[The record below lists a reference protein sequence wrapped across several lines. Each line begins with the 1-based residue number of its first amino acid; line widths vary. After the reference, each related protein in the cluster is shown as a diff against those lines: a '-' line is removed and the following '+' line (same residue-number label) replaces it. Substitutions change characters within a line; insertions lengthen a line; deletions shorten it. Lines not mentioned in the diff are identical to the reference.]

1 LTAANEAEVPHS
13 PPPRVVGL
21 TAISTAAVVGLLY
34 YGRPLLVPIA
44 FALFLAFA
52 LRPFVSLLERAGVPR
67 VLAILLILFVI
78 VGGVALLVIN
88 VTAQL
93 NQFFAALPRYQ
104 ARIRETVSQV
114 MDFVNRIR
122 ERMGSILPED
132 SRTGVREV
140 KVTGSQLEATRAVF
154 VQVGETL
161 GTLLYAASVPF
172 LTFFML
178 KDREKFNRV
187 LAGIFTRN
195 ERLGESDV
203 TGAIARTMTAYA
215 LGLGFVM
222 LIMAAITTL
231 ALMALRIDYYYVLG
245 PVAGLAILLPYVGV
259 IISTLP
265 AVAVAYFQF
274 DGEKAL
280 LVFLVY
286 SLLQFLEG
294 NVLTPFIVGGK
305 VRLFPLTVMIAF
317 IFWGTIWGI
326 PGAVL
331 AVPLTSAIK
340 VVCEHVRGWEG
351 LARLLGEP
359 DLPHFRKHHREHL
372 AEAHAEA
379 HQDEAPLH
387 AADKT

>member
-1 LTAANEAEVPHS
+1 M
-13 PPPRVVGL
+13 
-21 TAISTAAVVGLLY
+21 AAVVGLLY

-44 FALFLAFA
+44 FALFLSFA

-93 NQFFAALPRYQ
+93 NQFFAELPRYQ
-104 ARIRETVSQV
+104 ARIRDLVTRV
-114 MDFVNRIR
+114 MEFVNGLR

-132 SRTGVREV
+132 SRGLREV
-140 KVTGSQLEATRAVF
+140 KLTESQLDTTRALF
-154 VQVGETL
+154 AQVGATL
-161 GTLLYAASVPF
+161 GIILYTATIPF

-178 KDREKFNRV
+178 KDREKFGRV

-195 ERLGESDV
+195 ERLGEADV
-203 TGAIARTMTAYA
+203 TGAISRTMTAYA
-215 LGLGFVM
+215 TGLSFVM
-222 LIMAAITTL
+222 LIMAGATTL
-231 ALMALRIDYYYVLG
+231 ALMVLRINYYYVLG
-245 PVAGLAILLPYVGV
+245 PIAGIAILLPYVGV
-259 IISTLP
+259 ILSTVP

-280 LVFLVY
+280 VVLAVY
-286 SLLQFLEG
+286 GLLQFLEG

-317 IFWGTIWGI
+317 IFWGTIWGVS
-326 PGAVL
+326 GAVL
-331 AVPLTSAIK
+331 AVPLTSALK

-359 DLPHFRKHHREHL
+359 DLPHFKKKGREKVVKQGREEL
-372 AEAHAEA
+372 GGVG
-379 HQDEAPLH
+379 
-387 AADKT
+387 KS

>member
-1 LTAANEAEVPHS
+1 MTPVAEAEAPQS

-21 TAISTAAVVGLLY
+21 TVISLAAVVALLY
-34 YGRPLLVPIA
+34 YGRPLLVPVA

-67 VLAILLILFVI
+67 VLAILLIIFVI
-78 VGGVALLVIN
+78 VGGLALLVIN

-104 ARIRETVSQV
+104 ARIRELVSHV
-114 MDFVNRIR
+114 MEFVNKVR

-132 SRTGVREV
+132 SRGVREV
-140 KVTGSQLEATRAVF
+140 KLSESQLDTTRAVF
-154 VQVGETL
+154 IQLGELL
-161 GTLLYAASVPF
+161 GVLLYAAAVPF

-195 ERLGESDV
+195 ERLGEADV
-203 TGAIARTMTAYA
+203 TGAISRTMTAYA
-215 LGLGFVM
+215 LGLAFVM
-222 LIMAAITTL
+222 MIMAGVTTL
-231 ALMALRIDYYYVLG
+231 ALMLLRIDYYYVLG
-245 PVAGLAILLPYVGV
+245 PVAGIAILLPYVGV
-259 IISTLP
+259 ILSTVP
-265 AVAVAYFQF
+265 AVAVAYFQY

-280 LVFLVY
+280 IVLLVY

-317 IFWGTIWGI
+317 IFWGTLWGI
-326 PGAVL
+326 PGAIL

-359 DLPHFRKHHREHL
+359 DLPHFHRKRRESV
-372 AEAHAEA
+372 AEAG
-379 HQDEAPLH
+379 
-387 AADKT
+387 

>member
-1 LTAANEAEVPHS
+1 MTAANEAEVPHS

-114 MDFVNRIR
+114 MDFVNHIR

-132 SRTGVREV
+132 SRGVREV

-154 VQVGETL
+154 IQLGETL
-161 GTLLYAASVPF
+161 GTLLYAAAVPF

-203 TGAIARTMTAYA
+203 TGAISRTMTAYA

-222 LIMAAITTL
+222 LIMAAVTTL
-231 ALMALRIDYYYVLG
+231 SLMALRIDYYYVLG
-245 PVAGLAILLPYVGV
+245 PIAGLAILLPYVGV
-259 IISTLP
+259 ILSTLP
-265 AVAVAYFQF
+265 AIAVAYFQY
-274 DGEKAL
+274 DAEKAL

-286 SLLQFLEG
+286 SLMQFLEG

-359 DLPHFRKHHREHL
+359 DLPHFKKRHREHL
-372 AEAHAEA
+372 AEAHPEEA
-379 HQDEAPLH
+379 RLQ

>member
-1 LTAANEAEVPHS
+1 MTAANEVEVPHS

-34 YGRPLLVPIA
+34 YGRPLLVPVA

-52 LRPFVSLLERAGVPR
+52 LRPFVSLLERAGLPR
-67 VLAILLILFVI
+67 VLAILLILFLI
-78 VGGVALLVIN
+78 VGALALLVIN

-104 ARIRETVSQV
+104 ARIRDLVSQV
-114 MDFVNRIR
+114 MEFVNRLR
-122 ERMGSILPED
+122 ERMGSILPEES
-132 SRTGVREV
+132 SRGVREV
-140 KVTGSQLEATRAVF
+140 KVTGSQLETTRAVF
-154 VQVGETL
+154 IQLGETL
-161 GTLLYAASVPF
+161 GVLLYAAAVPF

-203 TGAIARTMTAYA
+203 TGAISRTMTAYA
-215 LGLGFVM
+215 LGLAFVM
-222 LIMAAITTL
+222 LIMAGVTTL

-245 PVAGLAILLPYVGV
+245 PIAGIAILLPYVGV
-259 IISTLP
+259 ILSTVP
-265 AVAVAYFQF
+265 AVAVAYFQY
-274 DGEKAL
+274 DGERAL
-280 LVFLVY
+280 LVLLVY

-326 PGAVL
+326 PGAIL

-359 DLPHFRKHHREHL
+359 DLPHFKKRRRERE
-372 AEAHAEA
+372 AEAS
-379 HQDEAPLH
+379 
-387 AADKT
+387 

>member
-1 LTAANEAEVPHS
+1 M
-13 PPPRVVGL
+13 
-21 TAISTAAVVGLLY
+21 
-34 YGRPLLVPIA
+34 
-44 FALFLAFA
+44 
-52 LRPFVSLLERAGVPR
+52 PR

-104 ARIRETVSQV
+104 ARIRDLVTHV
-114 MDFVNRIR
+114 MDFVNRLR

-132 SRTGVREV
+132 SRGVREV
-140 KVTGSQLEATRAVF
+140 KLTGSQLDTTRALF
-154 VQVGETL
+154 TQLGETL
-161 GTLLYAASVPF
+161 GVLLYAAAVPF

-178 KDREKFNRV
+178 KDREKFGRV

-195 ERLGESDV
+195 ERLGEADV
-203 TGAIARTMTAYA
+203 TGAISRTMTAYA

-222 LIMAAITTL
+222 LIMAGLTTL
-231 ALMALRIDYYYVLG
+231 ALMVLRIDYYYVLG
-245 PVAGLAILLPYVGV
+245 PIAGVAILLPYVGV
-259 IISTLP
+259 ILSTVP
-265 AVAVAYFQF
+265 AVAVAYFQY

-286 SLLQFLEG
+286 SLMQFLEG

-359 DLPHFRKHHREHL
+359 DLPHFKKRRPEQA
-372 AEAHAEA
+372 AEAG
-379 HQDEAPLH
+379 
-387 AADKT
+387 

>member
-1 LTAANEAEVPHS
+1 MSPQGTIEAVTPQS

-21 TAISTAAVVGLLY
+21 TVISTAAVVGLLY

-44 FALFLAFA
+44 FALFLSFA

-67 VLAILLILFVI
+67 VLAILLIIFVI

-93 NQFFAALPRYQ
+93 NQFFAELPRYQ
-104 ARIRETVSQV
+104 ARIRDLVTRV
-114 MDFVNRIR
+114 MEFVNGLR

-132 SRTGVREV
+132 SRGLREV
-140 KVTGSQLEATRAVF
+140 KLSESQLDTTRALF
-154 VQVGETL
+154 AQVGATL
-161 GTLLYAASVPF
+161 GFILYAAAIPF

-178 KDREKFNRV
+178 KDREKFGRV
-187 LAGIFTRN
+187 LAGIFMRN
-195 ERLGESDV
+195 ERLGEADV
-203 TGAIARTMTAYA
+203 TGAISRTMTAYA
-215 LGLGFVM
+215 TGLSFVM
-222 LIMAAITTL
+222 LIMAGATTL
-231 ALMALRIDYYYVLG
+231 ALMVLRINYYYVLG
-245 PVAGLAILLPYVGV
+245 PIAGIAILLPYVGV
-259 IISTLP
+259 ILSTVP

-280 LVFLVY
+280 IVLAVY
-286 SLLQFLEG
+286 GLLQFLEG

-305 VRLFPLTVMIAF
+305 VRLFPLTVMISF

-326 PGAVL
+326 SGAVL
-331 AVPLTSAIK
+331 AVPLTSALK

-359 DLPHFRKHHREHL
+359 DLPHFKKKGREKVVEVK
-372 AEAHAEA
+372 ADPEAREG
-379 HQDEAPLH
+379 LGVG
-387 AADKT
+387 KS